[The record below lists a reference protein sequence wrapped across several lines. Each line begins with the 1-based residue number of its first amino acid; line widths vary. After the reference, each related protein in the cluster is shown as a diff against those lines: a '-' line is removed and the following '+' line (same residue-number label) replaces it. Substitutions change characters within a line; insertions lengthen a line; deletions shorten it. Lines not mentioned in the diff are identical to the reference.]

1 MTKIIERAK
10 LLIFLG
16 PWRLVFEFIEISYQ
30 MELNGAQELRKNVP
44 AFQEGG
50 STPALHRLYCL

>member
-16 PWRLVFEFIEISYQ
+16 PWLLVFEFIEISYQ
-30 MELNGAQELRKNVP
+30 MELNGAQELRKNRK
-44 AFQEGG
+44 
-50 STPALHRLYCL
+50 ALRALRS